1 MILLLDAH
9 ALVWWLADDETLKG
23 GARAA
28 IRDPGNDVLVSAATV
43 WELAI
48 KRAKGRI
55 SLDADLSSAIEAA
68 GFVNLPVTS
77 HDAELAGSLPA
88 HHQDPFDRT
97 LVAQARRLGAT
108 VVSRDTALDAYGVV
122 RLEA

>member
-9 ALVWWLADDETLKG
+9 ALVWWLADDETLKA

-28 IRDPGNDVLVSAATV
+28 IREPGNEVLVSAATV
-43 WELAI
+43 WELAL

-55 SLDADLSSAIEAA
+55 SLDADLSTAIEAA

-77 HDAELAGSLPA
+77 LDAELAGRLPA
-88 HHQDPFDRT
+88 HHQDPFDRM
-97 LVAQARRLGAT
+97 LVAQARRIGAT

>member
-1 MILLLDAH
+1 VILLLDAH
-9 ALVWWLADDETLKG
+9 AVVWWLADDATLTAE
-23 GARAA
+23 ARAA
-28 IRDPGNDVLVSAATV
+28 IRDPGNDVLVSPATV

-55 SLDADLSSAIEAA
+55 DLEADLSAAIEAA
-68 GFVNLPVTS
+68 GFMTLVVS
-77 HDAELAGSLPA
+77 SQDAELAGSLPP
-88 HHQDPFDRT
+88 HHQDPFDRM

-108 VVSRDTALDAYGVV
+108 VVSRDAALDAYGVV